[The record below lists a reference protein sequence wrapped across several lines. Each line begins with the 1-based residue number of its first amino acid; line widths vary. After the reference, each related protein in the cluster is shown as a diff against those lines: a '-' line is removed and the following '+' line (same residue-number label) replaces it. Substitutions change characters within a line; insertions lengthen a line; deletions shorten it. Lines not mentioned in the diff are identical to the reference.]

1 MFGYVKTV
9 APELK
14 LREHEYYKGTYCGL
28 CKTLGKCTGQCSRM
42 TLNYDFVMLALLR
55 IALTHEKTS
64 FSSEHCILHHIKKR
78 NVMNKNPELVHCA
91 FSSAIISY
99 HKVRDDI
106 CDEGFLKR
114 LYTRLFLLPTA
125 SAMRRKTVKK
135 EEYAALD
142 KKCASLLNDISN
154 IEKDSKNHSSVDEPA
169 ALFGKLLSE
178 LLAHG
183 LCSSEEKIARA
194 IGTHLGKWIYITDA
208 LDDMADDLRLGRY
221 NPFLIIYNGSIPTG
235 DQLSDIAL
243 ALKNELIG
251 LENALD
257 LIDFGADDTVKNIIF
272 NIIYLGMPKKIEEI
286 ISKYNNDNDRK
297 EKA

>member
-64 FSSEHCILHHIKKR
+64 FSQEHCILHHIKKR
-78 NVMNKNPELVHCA
+78 NVMNKNPELIHCA
-91 FSSAIISY
+91 FSSALISY

-106 CDEGFLKR
+106 SDEGFFKR
-114 LYTRLFLLPTA
+114 LYTRIFLLPTA
-125 SAMRRKTVKK
+125 SSMRRKTVRN
-135 EEYAALD
+135 EEYAVLD
-142 KKCASLLNDISN
+142 KKCTSLLKDISN
-154 IEKDSKNHSSVDEPA
+154 IENNKNAPASVDEPA

-178 LLAHG
+178 ILAHG
-183 LCSSEEKIARA
+183 LDGSTKKIALS
-194 IGTHLGKWIYITDA
+194 IGAHLGKWIYITDA
-208 LDDMADDLRLGRY
+208 LDDMADDMRLGRY
-221 NPFLIIYNGSIPTG
+221 NPFLIIYNGSIPSRE
-235 DQLSDIAL
+235 QLSDIAL

-286 ISKYNNDNDRK
+286 ISKYHNDNSRK
-297 EKA
+297 DKA